1 MQGTFSFFHPV
12 FGELHGMVE
21 NEALWL
27 IGKDV
32 TRALGYK
39 DAQIALQNHVK
50 PEDKKPLEEEDDL
63 KNLENATIMINES
76 GLYSLCF
83 FCKRSKAQKFKQ
95 WMVEE
100 IMPAVRQNL
109 ERLAIMWEEKRLPM
123 NISADNIGCFN
134 SDRRNNGN
142 CNSGNFNRGDA
153 NSGRMNEGNKNSG
166 ERNIG
171 DNNTGDGNRGDNNAG
186 DGNIESH
193 NTGNSNAGNYN
204 SGHNNRGDHNAGSSN
219 IGFRNSG
226 FGNQG
231 WGNSGDWNLTDDSS
245 GCFNTEPQKIYLF
258 NRPSHLTLFDW
269 RTSRAFSIL
278 LRIISSPN
286 EWIDDW
292 DATET
297 ECREHPDLFKMEG
310 YLKKLSPEDR
320 FAQNVRNWNAL
331 SEEDKRIVMAI
342 PNFDAG
348 IFKQITGIDVNV

>member
-193 NTGNSNAGNYN
+193 NTGNSNAGN
-204 SGHNNRGDHNAGSSN
+204 
-219 IGFRNSG
+219 
-226 FGNQG
+226 
-231 WGNSGDWNLTDDSS
+231 
-245 GCFNTEPQKIYLF
+245 
-258 NRPSHLTLFDW
+258 
-269 RTSRAFSIL
+269 
-278 LRIISSPN
+278 
-286 EWIDDW
+286 
-292 DATET
+292 
-297 ECREHPDLFKMEG
+297 
-310 YLKKLSPEDR
+310 
-320 FAQNVRNWNAL
+320 
-331 SEEDKRIVMAI
+331 
-342 PNFDAG
+342 
-348 IFKQITGIDVNV
+348 